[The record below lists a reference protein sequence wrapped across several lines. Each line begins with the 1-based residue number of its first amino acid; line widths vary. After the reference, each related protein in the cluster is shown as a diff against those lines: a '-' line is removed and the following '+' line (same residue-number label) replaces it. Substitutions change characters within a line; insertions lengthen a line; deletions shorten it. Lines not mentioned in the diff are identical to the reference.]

1 VSAPLFLVEALP
13 AGGSFTL
20 DGPEGHHA
28 ATVQR
33 LRVGEALILADGR
46 GGTASAEVTA
56 VARGSIDVAIIG
68 RSFVAAAEPRLVVV
82 QGIAKGDRGE
92 LAVQAMTEVGV
103 DEIVPWAASR
113 SVAQWRG
120 DRGHKARDKWAATA
134 REAAK
139 QARRAWLPMVAGD
152 PDCST
157 KQVAARLSAAGAAFV
172 LHEEAT
178 ERLTTASLPFALNT
192 YGNHPEAIPSGAQ
205 SKALPPGTQSEVIPL
220 GAQSKALPPGAQS
233 GVIPPGAQSKGGEIV
248 LVVGPE
254 GGISAAELD
263 AFVAAGA
270 KAVRLGD
277 SVLRTSTAGIA
288 ALSVLSA
295 RLGRW

>member
-1 VSAPLFLVEALP
+1 MSAPLFLVEALP
-13 AGGSFTL
+13 TGSSFTL
-20 DGPEGHHA
+20 GGPEGHHA

-46 GGTASAEVTA
+46 GGIASAEVTA

-68 RSFVAAAEPRLVVV
+68 RSFVAAAGPRLVVV

-120 DRGHKARDKWAATA
+120 DRGHKARDKWSATA

-139 QARRAWLPMVAGD
+139 QARRAWLPTVAGD

-157 KQVAARLSAAGAAFV
+157 KQVAARLTAAAAAFV

-178 ERLTTASLPFALNT
+178 ERLTTVSLPFALST
-192 YGNHPEAIPSGAQ
+192 DGSQAFPLSADGSRAEVIPMGVQ
-205 SKALPPGTQSEVIPL
+205 SKGVEVGVGASEVIPM
-220 GAQSKALPPGAQS
+220 GAQS
-233 GVIPPGAQSKGGEIV
+233 GGSEIV

-254 GGISAAELD
+254 GGISDVELE

-270 KAVRLGD
+270 TAVRLGE
-277 SVLRTSTAGIA
+277 SVLRTSTAGVA
-288 ALSVLSA
+288 AISVLSA

>member
-1 VSAPLFLVEALP
+1 MSAPLFLVDDLP
-13 AGGSFTL
+13 AGSACTL

-33 LRVGEALILADGR
+33 LRVGEALVLADGR
-46 GGTASAEVTA
+46 GGTATGEVTA
-56 VARGSIDVAIIG
+56 VGRGSVEVAVTG
-68 RSFVAAAEPRLVVV
+68 RERLPAPDPRLVVV

-92 LAVQAMTEVGV
+92 LAVQAMTEIGV
-103 DEIVPWAASR
+103 DAIVPWAASR

-120 DRGHKARDKWAATA
+120 ERGAKARDKWAATA

-139 QARRAWLPMVAGD
+139 QARRPWLPVVGGD

-157 KQVAARLSAAGAAFV
+157 RQVAARLAGAAAAFV

-178 ERLTTASLPFALNT
+178 ERLTAAPLPTA
-192 YGNHPEAIPSGAQ
+192 
-205 SKALPPGTQSEVIPL
+205 
-220 GAQSKALPPGAQS
+220 
-233 GVIPPGAQSKGGEIV
+233 GEIV

-254 GGISAAELD
+254 GGISDAERS
-263 AFVAAGA
+263 AFADAGA
-270 KAVRLGD
+270 VAVRLGRE
-277 SVLRTSTAGIA
+277 VLRTSTAGVA
-288 ALSVLSA
+288 ALAVLSA

>member
-1 VSAPLFLVEALP
+1 MSAPLFLVDELP
-13 AGGSFTL
+13 TGDAGTL

-33 LRVGEALILADGR
+33 LKAGERLILADGR
-46 GGTASAEVTA
+46 GGTAYAEVLA
-56 VARGSIDVAIIG
+56 VGKGSVEFRVKD
-68 RSFVAAAEPRLVVV
+68 RQFVAAHDPRLVVV

-92 LAVQAMTEVGV
+92 LAVQAMTEIGV

-120 DRGHKARDKWAATA
+120 DRGVKARDKWASTA

-139 QARRAWLPMVAGD
+139 QARRPWLPAVGGN
-152 PDCST
+152 PDSAT
-157 KQVAARLSAAGAAFV
+157 REVAARLGGASAAFV

-178 ERLTTASLPFALNT
+178 DRLATASLPA
-192 YGNHPEAIPSGAQ
+192 SGD
-205 SKALPPGTQSEVIPL
+205 
-220 GAQSKALPPGAQS
+220 
-233 GVIPPGAQSKGGEIV
+233 IV

-254 GGISAAELD
+254 GGISDAERD

-270 KAVRLGD
+270 TVVRLG
-277 SVLRTSTAGIA
+277 SEVLRTSTAGVA

>member
-13 AGGSFTL
+13 PGNAYTL

-33 LRVGEALILADGR
+33 LKPGERLILADGR
-46 GGTASAEVTA
+46 GTSAKAEVVR
-56 VARGSIDVAIIG
+56 VARGTVETTIID
-68 RSFVAAAEPRLVVV
+68 RSFVEANDPRLTVI

-103 DEIVPWAASR
+103 DEILPWAASR
-113 SVAQWRG
+113 AVAQWRG

-139 QARRAWLPMVAGD
+139 QARRPWLPSIGGD

-157 KQVAARLSAAGAAFV
+157 RQVVARLTEATAAFV
-172 LHEEAT
+172 LHEDAT
-178 ERLTTASLPFALNT
+178 ERLTAADLPT
-192 YGNHPEAIPSGAQ
+192 S
-205 SKALPPGTQSEVIPL
+205 
-220 GAQSKALPPGAQS
+220 
-233 GVIPPGAQSKGGEIV
+233 GEIA

-254 GGISAAELD
+254 GGISDTELD
-263 AFVAAGA
+263 LFRAAGA
-270 KAVRLGD
+270 TPAKLGD
-277 SVLRTSTAGIA
+277 SVLRTSTAGVA

>member
-1 VSAPLFLVEALP
+1 MSAPLFLVESLP
-13 AGGSFTL
+13 TGSSFTL

-33 LRVGEALILADGR
+33 LRAGEALILADGR
-46 GGTASAEVTA
+46 GGTARAEVTA
-56 VARGSIDVAIIG
+56 VGRGSVEVAVL
-68 RSFVAAAEPRLVVV
+68 SVAEEPSADPRLVVV

-120 DRGHKARDKWAATA
+120 DRGAKARDKWAATA

-139 QARRAWLPMVAGD
+139 QARRSWLPAVAGD

-157 KQVAARLSAAGAAFV
+157 KQVAARLAGAAAAFV

-178 ERLTTASLPFALNT
+178 ERLTVAELPAS
-192 YGNHPEAIPSGAQ
+192 G
-205 SKALPPGTQSEVIPL
+205 EV
-220 GAQSKALPPGAQS
+220 
-233 GVIPPGAQSKGGEIV
+233 V

-254 GGISAAELD
+254 GGVSDAEL
-263 AFVAAGA
+263 AVFRAAGA
-270 KAVRLGD
+270 VPVRLGTE
-277 SVLRTSTAGIA
+277 VLRTSTAGVA
-288 ALSVLSA
+288 ALSVLA
-295 RLGRW
+295 TRLGRW